1 MSAAKNFYNFYL
13 LGKEETIGIVGF
25 AAGFAYSCY
34 PITDLI
40 TAPLASVIV
49 CSTYG
54 GIYSSCCLLCSKLLD
69 KPLHPLITMSLSL
82 SCAYYAYKSI
92 KTTIKPN
99 SNDKN

>member
-54 GIYSSCCLLCSKLLD
+54 GIYSSCCLLCSKS
-69 KPLHPLITMSLSL
+69 LINRRASIKNNAIEFVVCILR
-82 SCAYYAYKSI
+82 KSI
-92 KTTIKPN
+92 KSTIYQN
-99 SNDKN
+99 